1 MVRCTNFANVRSQE
15 SQTKIEKGVNNIKSS
30 EEYTEFIERN
40 KTSPPKPL
48 VFKFDSSLLDQDTMP
63 GLKANEIV
71 VDDCTLE
78 ILKSRLRD
86 SEADLK
92 E

>member
-1 MVRCTNFANVRSQE
+1 MDQGISRDC
-15 SQTKIEKGVNNIKSS
+15 
-30 EEYTEFIERN
+30 
-40 KTSPPKPL
+40 
-48 VFKFDSSLLDQDTMP
+48 KFDSSLLDQDTMP